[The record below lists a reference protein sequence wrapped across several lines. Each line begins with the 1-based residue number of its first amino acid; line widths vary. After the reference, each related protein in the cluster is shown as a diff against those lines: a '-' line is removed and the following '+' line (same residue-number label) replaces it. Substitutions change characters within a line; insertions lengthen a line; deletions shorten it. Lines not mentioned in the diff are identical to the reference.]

1 MAGFKIDNAPTN
13 ISMDTFRA
21 KLDDFGGPAKQCRYA
36 VRILPTRNN
45 QLLAKGYGPFLNDMI
60 YLTESAE
67 LPGRGMEVMDVR
79 YYGPGVQMPFASKYE
94 QQTSITFICRAQ
106 SYERE
111 MFDDWM
117 DIINPSDTFD
127 FNYLD
132 QYVSEIQIFQLA
144 DWSNQSTTKPV
155 NGSIEKMTQFPTES
169 EVVYKWSLLR
179 AWPLQ
184 VYAQPV
190 TWADQDYLRLSV
202 TFSYRYWYRPNK
214 DNTPSRRTLEFT
226 TG

>member
-1 MAGFKIDNAPTN
+1 ML
-13 ISMDTFRA
+13 FR
-21 KLDDFGGPAKQCRYA
+21 
-36 VRILPTRNN
+36 
-45 QLLAKGYGPFLNDMI
+45 
-60 YLTESAE
+60 S
-67 LPGRGMEVMDVR
+67 
-79 YYGPGVQMPFASKYE
+79 
-94 QQTSITFICRAQ
+94 
-106 SYERE
+106 
-111 MFDDWM
+111 
-117 DIINPSDTFD
+117 

-214 DNTPSRRTLEFT
+214 DTTPSRRTMEIGFT